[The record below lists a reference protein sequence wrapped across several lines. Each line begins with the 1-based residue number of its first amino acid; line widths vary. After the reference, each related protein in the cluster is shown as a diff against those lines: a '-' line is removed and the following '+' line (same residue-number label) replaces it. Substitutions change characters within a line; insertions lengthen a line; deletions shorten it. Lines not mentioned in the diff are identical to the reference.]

1 MTNARNQGIF
11 SVTDI
16 FLLNFLI
23 NMPKFQKI
31 HFFLMLIYIIIG
43 RETCFPKH
51 FRAQIPGEMCRV
63 TLPEG
68 NKTPKRYRE
77 RYCFPEITKNRTAC
91 TRAEKDKGE

>member
-43 RETCFPKH
+43 KESCVPKH
-51 FRAQIPGEMCRV
+51 FRGQTPGEMCRV
-63 TLPEG
+63 TRPAG
-68 NKTPKRYRE
+68 DKTQKRYRE
-77 RYCFPEITKNRTAC
+77 RCRFPAKIRRSLPAAG
-91 TRAEKDKGE
+91 RKG

>member
-43 RETCFPKH
+43 RESCVPKH
-51 FRAQIPGEMCRV
+51 FRGQTPGEMCRV
-63 TLPEG
+63 TRPAG
-68 NKTPKRYRE
+68 DKTPKRYRE
-77 RYCFPEITKNRTAC
+77 RFRFPAKIRRSLPAAG
-91 TRAEKDKGE
+91 RKG

>member
-43 RETCFPKH
+43 KENCFLKH

-63 TLPEG
+63 TRPAG
-68 NKTPKRYRE
+68 DKTPKRYRLSL
-77 RYCFPEITKNRTAC
+77 RCA
-91 TRAEKDKGE
+91 AM

>member
-1 MTNARNQGIF
+1 MIF

-68 NKTPKRYRE
+68 NKTPKRYRK
-77 RYCFPEITKNRTAC
+77 RCRFPEITKNRTAC
-91 TRAEKDKGE
+91 ARAEKDKGE